1 MSQQLDIGK
10 SFLFEDSVLIRN
22 VLPEKR
28 ENREFLDSNSQI
40 LLGFT
45 LPTLGSWNN
54 RKGKCCNESSQVV
67 ELHHDLGAQ
76 RTETTIV

>member
-28 ENREFLDSNSQI
+28 ENS
-40 LLGFT
+40 
-45 LPTLGSWNN
+45 
-54 RKGKCCNESSQVV
+54 
-67 ELHHDLGAQ
+67 
-76 RTETTIV
+76 